1 MIRYRS
7 ALEQIAALAHIGSH
21 AGRSINEMLEH
32 FVMVEHLANKALYN
46 PGQPR
51 LAVQPKPRAGPKA
64 VARSQRSRSRAHGG
78 PAAHPSIKK

>member
-21 AGRSINEMLEH
+21 ANHSINETLEH
-32 FVMVEHLANKALYN
+32 FVMIEHLANKALHN

-51 LAVQPKPRAGPKA
+51 LAAPAMPRANANRWSG
-64 VARSQRSRSRAHGG
+64 RSEREAD
-78 PAAHPSIKK
+78 KN